1 MDFKEIKGIKHY
13 LFDNLEEFKS
23 FYPDKEILGNW
34 RDSRQNDW
42 AYTDDMQI
50 CQILKHSKI
59 YDDFAQGNKTL
70 IRTVCGT
77 YIAERD
83 NMKMIG
89 ADGIPDNIYAF
100 AKTFK
105 SRNRYRKENKEK
117 TKEMLF
123 AKYVAKG
130 NNVATAF
137 KKVYK
142 NANNKSYIS
151 KKTNELLNKKSV
163 MNMIK
168 ENIKEILHEEG
179 VSAKWIVQ
187 QYKEIIADSRRDAD
201 KLRSL
206 EALSKIS
213 GLFETE
219 KKTEQVTVWGAHMFN
234 KEQQELLNGKTPEL
248 LEHQEKEE

>member
-13 LFDNLEEFKS
+13 LFDNLKEFKA
-23 FYPDKEILGNW
+23 FYPKLEVSGNW

-50 CQILKHSKI
+50 CQILKRSNI
-59 YDDFAQGNKTL
+59 YDDFSQKNKTL

-77 YIAERD
+77 YIAERA

-89 ADGIPDNIYAF
+89 ADGIPANIYAF
-100 AKTFK
+100 SKTFK
-105 SRNRYRKENKEK
+105 SHNQYVKNNKKE

-130 NNVATAF
+130 SDIVSAF

-163 MNMIK
+163 RKMID
-168 ENIKEILHEEG
+168 ENIKEILQDEG
-179 VSAKWIVQ
+179 VSSRWIVQ
-187 QYKEIIADSRRDAD
+187 EYKRIISDSRRDSD

-206 EALSKIS
+206 EALSKIA
-213 GLFETE
+213 GLFNAE
-219 KKTEQVTVWGAHMFN
+219 KKTEQVTVWGSHMFN
-234 KEQQELLNGKTPEL
+234 QEQQELLNGEKPKL
-248 LEHQEKEE
+248 LAHEEKEE

>member
-1 MDFKEIKGIKHY
+1 
-13 LFDNLEEFKS
+13 
-23 FYPDKEILGNW
+23 
-34 RDSRQNDW
+34 
-42 AYTDDMQI
+42 
-50 CQILKHSKI
+50 
-59 YDDFAQGNKTL
+59 
-70 IRTVCGT
+70 
-77 YIAERD
+77 
-83 NMKMIG
+83 
-89 ADGIPDNIYAF
+89 
-100 AKTFK
+100 
-105 SRNRYRKENKEK
+105 
-117 TKEMLF
+117 
-123 AKYVAKG
+123 
-130 NNVATAF
+130 
-137 KKVYK
+137 
-142 NANNKSYIS
+142 
-151 KKTNELLNKKSV
+151 
-163 MNMIK
+163 MIK